1 MILWQ
6 RLKDRTALFLAAIVI
21 LDPSRGLALALR
33 NCIRLDGRWHPQ
45 RWKIEIQDLLRVMGL
60 MVTLPLAYLIVS
72 LAVIWTV
79 NQYVVPLPFVF
90 KLATVFHVEEE
101 AWEAN
106 IEDTFGSMAK
116 MAEVYEDW
124 GRKRGMSAPTAKLME
139 KTLWHGWPVY
149 LALGLF
155 LGVSAFLFCIRILVK
170 TMRRYRRDLTARK
183 ERYYDS
189 DLKVIPRHRLLF

>member
-1 MILWQ
+1 MNLWQ
-6 RLKDRTALFLAAIVI
+6 RFKDRIALFLAAIVI
-21 LDPSRGLALALR
+21 LDPNRGLALALR

-45 RWKIEIQDLLRVMGL
+45 RCKVEIKDLLKVMGL
-60 MVTLPLAYLIVS
+60 LVTLPLVYLILS

-79 NQYVVPLPFVF
+79 NQYIVPLPFVLR
-90 KLATVFHVEEE
+90 LATVFHVGEE

-106 IEDTFGSMAK
+106 IDEAFGSMAE

-124 GRKRGMSAPTAKLME
+124 GRRRGMSAPTAKLME

-149 LALGLF
+149 LGLGLF
-155 LGVSAFLFCIRILVK
+155 LGVSAFLICIRILVK
-170 TMRRYRRDLTARK
+170 TVRRYRRDLTARK

-189 DLKVIPRHRLLF
+189 DLEVIPRHRLLF